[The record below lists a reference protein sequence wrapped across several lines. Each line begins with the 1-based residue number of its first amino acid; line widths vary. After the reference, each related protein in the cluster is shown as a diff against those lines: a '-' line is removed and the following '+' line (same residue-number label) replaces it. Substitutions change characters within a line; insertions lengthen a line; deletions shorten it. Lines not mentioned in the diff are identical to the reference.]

1 MTVPGDISRLAGR
14 EECHEVLCRIGRDFD
29 DLISKRGWPPAPR
42 ANTTTRPI
50 GPLIPDQKESSVKLF
65 EALAST
71 PERAEIR
78 DAVRALCDR
87 FDDAYWSE
95 KDRSHS
101 FPYEFAKAI
110 ADAGW
115 LGIAMPREFGGAGLG
130 VTEAAIMMQEVG
142 RSAGA
147 FAACSTIHINIFGLH
162 SIVKHGTDAQRKAW
176 LPAIIDGSSR
186 ACFGVTEPDA
196 GLDTS
201 KIKTRAV
208 RRGDRYIV
216 NGQKIWTS
224 TAQQADKVVLL
235 ARTTPVE
242 QCAKPTDGLT
252 LFYADLDRSRAE
264 IREIPKMGRH
274 AVNSNQVFYDNFDI
288 PVECR
293 IGEEGKGFRYILDSL
308 NPERILNAA
317 EVVGMGRRALEKA
330 VAYAGERVVFGR
342 KIGQNQSI
350 QHPLAE
356 CWSELYAA
364 DLMTLHAAELYDSGK
379 PCGAQANAAK
389 YLAADAGFHACDRA
403 IRTYGGM
410 GYAAEYHVERYFR
423 EMVATQ
429 LAPVSREMILC
440 FIAERELGLPKSY

>member
-1 MTVPGDISRLAGR
+1 MFETLA
-14 EECHEVLCRIGRDFD
+14 D
-29 DLISKRGWPPAPR
+29 
-42 ANTTTRPI
+42 
-50 GPLIPDQKESSVKLF
+50 
-65 EALAST
+65 T

-78 DAVRALCDR
+78 DAVRAICNK
-87 FDDAYWSE
+87 FDDTYWAE
-95 KDRSHS
+95 KDRTHS
-101 FPYEFAKAI
+101 FPFEFAKAI
-110 ADAGW
+110 ANGGW
-115 LGIAMPREFGGAGLG
+115 LGIAMPTEYGGAGLG
-130 VTEAAIMMQEVG
+130 VTEASIMMQEVG

-147 FAACSTIHINIFGLH
+147 FAACSTVHINIFGLH
-162 SIVKHGTDAQRKAW
+162 SIVKHGTDAQKKKW
-176 LPAIIDGSSR
+176 LPSIIDGSSR

-208 RRGDRYIV
+208 LQGDKYV
-216 NGQKIWTS
+216 VHGQKIWTS
-224 TAQQADKVVLL
+224 TAQQADKIVLL
-235 ARTTPVE
+235 ARTTPIE
-242 QCAKPTDGLT
+242 QCAKPTDGLS
-252 LFYADLDRSRAE
+252 LFYADMDRAKVE
-264 IREIPKMGRH
+264 VHEIPKMGRH
-274 AVNSNQVFYDNFDI
+274 AVNSNQTFFDGLVVPI
-288 PVECR
+288 EHR

-330 VAYAGERVVFGR
+330 VKYANERVVFGR
-342 KIGQNQSI
+342 PIGKNQSI

-364 DLMTLHAAELYDSGK
+364 ELMALHAAQLYDAGK

-403 IRTYGGM
+403 IRTHGGM
-410 GYAAEYHVERYFR
+410 GYAAEYQVERYFR
-423 EMVATQ
+423 EMVAVQ

>member
-1 MTVPGDISRLAGR
+1 MNQFEPLA
-14 EECHEVLCRIGRDFD
+14 
-29 DLISKRGWPPAPR
+29 
-42 ANTTTRPI
+42 TT
-50 GPLIPDQKESSVKLF
+50 S
-65 EALAST
+65 
-71 PERAEIR
+71 ERAAIR
-78 DAVRALCDR
+78 DAVRAICDR
-87 FDDAYWSE
+87 FDDNYWAE
-95 KDRSHS
+95 KDRTHS
-101 FPYEFAKAI
+101 FPHEFAKAI
-110 ADAGW
+110 ADGGW
-115 LGIAMPREFGGAGLG
+115 LGIAMPTEYGGAGLG
-130 VTEAAIMMQEVG
+130 VTEAAIMMQEIG

-147 FAACSTIHINIFGLH
+147 FAACSTVHINIFGLH
-162 SIVKHGTDAQRKAW
+162 SIVKHGTEAQKAAW
-176 LPAIIDGSSR
+176 LPSIIDGTSR

-201 KIKTRAV
+201 RIKTRAV
-208 RRGDRYIV
+208 LKGDHYVI

-235 ARTTPVE
+235 ARTTPIE
-242 QCAKPTDGLT
+242 ECKKPTDGLT
-252 LFYADLDRSRAE
+252 LFYADLDRTRVE

-274 AVNSNQVFYDNFDI
+274 AVNSNQVFYDNLI
-288 PVECR
+288 VPVENR
-293 IGEEGKGFRYILDSL
+293 IGEDGKGFRYILDSL

-330 VAYAGERVVFGR
+330 VDYANERVVFGR

-364 DLMTLHAAELYDSGK
+364 ELMTLHAAELYDAGQ
-379 PCGAQANAAK
+379 PCGPQANAAK
-389 YLAADAGFHACDRA
+389 YLAADAGFKACDRA
-403 IRTYGGM
+403 IRTHGGM

-440 FIAERELGLPKSY
+440 HIAERVLGLPKSY

>member
-1 MTVPGDISRLAGR
+1 MIET
-14 EECHEVLCRIGRDFD
+14 
-29 DLISKRGWPPAPR
+29 
-42 ANTTTRPI
+42 
-50 GPLIPDQKESSVKLF
+50 
-65 EALAST
+65 LAST
-71 PERAEIR
+71 PELVEIR
-78 DAVRALCDR
+78 DAVRAICDK
-87 FDDAYWSE
+87 FDDHYWAE
-95 KDRSHS
+95 KDRTHS

-110 ADAGW
+110 ADGGW
-115 LGIAMPREFGGAGLG
+115 LGIAMPTEFGGAGLG

-147 FAACSTIHINIFGLH
+147 FAACSTVHINIFGLH
-162 SIVKHGTDAQRKAW
+162 SIVKHGTDEQRKKW
-176 LPAIIDGSSR
+176 LPSIIDGSSR

-196 GLDTS
+196 GLDTT

-208 RRGDRYIV
+208 RRGDHYIV
-216 NGQKIWTS
+216 DGQKIWTS
-224 TAQQADKVVLL
+224 TAQQADKIVLL
-235 ARTTPVE
+235 ARTTPIE
-242 QCAKPTDGLT
+242 ECAKLIDGLS
-252 LFYADLDRSRAE
+252 LFYTDMDRSKVE
-264 IREIPKMGRH
+264 VREIPKMGRH
-274 AVNSNQVFYDNFDI
+274 AVNSNQTFFDGLVV
-288 PVECR
+288 PVEHR

-330 VAYAGERVVFGR
+330 VNYANERVVFGR
-342 KIGQNQSI
+342 KIGKNQSI

-364 DLMTLHAAELYDSGK
+364 ELMTLHAAELYDSGK

-389 YLAADAGFHACDRA
+389 YLAADAGFRACDRA
-403 IRTYGGM
+403 IRTHGGM

>member
-1 MTVPGDISRLAGR
+1 
-14 EECHEVLCRIGRDFD
+14 
-29 DLISKRGWPPAPR
+29 
-42 ANTTTRPI
+42 
-50 GPLIPDQKESSVKLF
+50 VKIF
-65 EALAST
+65 EALANT
-71 PERAEIR
+71 PERREIR
-78 DAVRALCDR
+78 DAIRTICDR
-87 FDDAYWSE
+87 FDDHYWSQ
-95 KDRSHS
+95 KDQSHE
-101 FPYEFAKAI
+101 FPHEFANAI
-110 ADAGW
+110 AEGGW
-115 LGIAMPREFGGAGLG
+115 LGIAMPVEYGGAGLG

-142 RSAGA
+142 RSAGV

-162 SIVKHGTDAQRKAW
+162 SIVKHGTEAQRQAW
-176 LPAIIDGSSR
+176 LPDIISGKSR

-208 RRGDRYIV
+208 RDGDIYRV
-216 NGQKIWTS
+216 SGQKIWTS

-242 QCAKPTDGLT
+242 ECKKPTDGLS
-252 LFYADLDRSRAE
+252 LFYTDLDRKTAE
-264 IREIPKMGRH
+264 IREIRKMGRH
-274 AVNSNQVFYDNFDI
+274 AVNSNQVFYDNMVV
-288 PVECR
+288 PATNL
-293 IGEEGKGFRYILDSL
+293 IGDEGKGFRYILDSL
-308 NPERILNAA
+308 NAERILNAA
-317 EVVGMGRRALEKA
+317 EIIGIGRRALEKA
-330 VAYAGERVVFGR
+330 VAYANERVVFGR
-342 KIGQNQSI
+342 KIGKNQSI

-364 DLMTLHAAELYDSGK
+364 DLMTLHAAELCDAGE

-403 IRTYGGM
+403 IRTHGGM

-429 LAPVSREMILC
+429 LAPVSREMILN